1 MIMQIKRDSLSANQ
15 LKYYLE
21 ELLKEYRFEIF
32 PIYQDTLFE
41 EIENGN
47 IKEIMLSIGF
57 APKGSKFN
65 NECYGGATK
74 VELRFKKG
82 RQSGFLNFN
91 FFKNILKNRRMNNFG
106 ILDNRHIDNGK
117 IKMDGNRI
125 IKLDVYELKE
135 CKEFKNKQLMIEQIN
150 NHLFFDN
157 LFKKHAK
164 FLNEYLLRDD
174 RYKE

>member
-1 MIMQIKRDSLSANQ
+1 
-15 LKYYLE
+15 
-21 ELLKEYRFEIF
+21 
-32 PIYQDTLFE
+32 
-41 EIENGN
+41 
-47 IKEIMLSIGF
+47 
-57 APKGSKFN
+57 
-65 NECYGGATK
+65 
-74 VELRFKKG
+74 
-82 RQSGFLNFN
+82 
-91 FFKNILKNRRMNNFG
+91 MNNFG